1 MPWCEGCSRYLTAPT
16 VNRDGTCPGCGRSLV
31 AEAEL
36 PRAPWHFKLLV
47 TAAGA
52 YLAMRAFQGLA
63 WLVGQV
69 G

>member
-1 MPWCEGCSRYLTAPT
+1 MPWCEGCSRYLTPPT
-16 VNRDGTCPGCGRSLV
+16 VHRDGTCPTCGRCLI
-31 AEAEL
+31 ATADQ

-52 YLAMRAFQGLA
+52 YLALRALQGIA
-63 WLVGQV
+63 WLVRQV